1 MNFSIAVM
9 FIIGGLSQ
17 VHSHGTEVRRCLTPD
32 GNLRVFV
39 EHWHGQWETIT
50 TSNSGTMTIRQN
62 HLSGTPST
70 TLYPTGYVLNTAPG
84 SLPGCIGSDTFV
96 TSCGAVHDDWVYYD
110 FPTTCNIPVD
120 YTLISGNTYIL

>member
-1 MNFSIAVM
+1 M
-9 FIIGGLSQ
+9 FLIGGLSQ
-17 VHSHGTEVRRCLTPD
+17 VHSHGTEVRRCLTPE

-39 EHWHGQWETIT
+39 EHWHGRWETIT

-62 HLSGTPST
+62 HLSGTPSIT
-70 TLYPTGYVLNTAPG
+70 QVPDGTAINTAPG
-84 SLPGCIGSDTFV
+84 SLPGCIGSDTLV
-96 TSCGAVHDDWVYYD
+96 TSCDPVYNDWVYYD